1 VALALGLLA
10 GCKVGPNYERPP
22 APTPGAFKELAGW
35 RPSDPQDTIDRGA
48 WWSVYR
54 DPVLDRLE
62 RQVEISNQTLK
73 QAEAAFREAQA
84 VVREA
89 RASLFPTLST
99 TTGVQ
104 RQGVGSVKT
113 GSFSADGSVSGGHG
127 STVVVSDRFSL
138 QGQASWD
145 LDVWGRIRRSVESD
159 VANAQASAADL
170 ASARLSAQGEL
181 AADYFQLRSLDAQQR
196 LFASTI
202 EQYRRA
208 LQIAQNQYNA
218 GIVARSDVVTALT
231 QLQTT
236 QAQAVDLGVRRAQLE
251 HAIAVLTGAPPAD
264 LTLAAGPLAARVPV
278 VPASLPSALL
288 ERRPDIAAAE
298 RRMQQQNALIGV
310 AVAAYYPD
318 ISLSAALSFASDALS
333 SLFQTS
339 GEVWT
344 LAASATQTVFQ
355 GGLRGAQVEAARAAY
370 DQRVAAYRQTVLGA
384 FQEVEDQLA
393 ALRILQEEAKAE
405 DAAVRSAR
413 EAVQLTLNEYRA
425 GTVAFTTVITAQT
438 TLLTDE
444 RAALTVQEARLV
456 ASATLIQAL
465 GGGWDATR
473 LPAARSR

>member
-1 VALALGLLA
+1 
-10 GCKVGPNYERPP
+10 
-22 APTPGAFKELAGW
+22 
-35 RPSDPQDTIDRGA
+35 
-48 WWSVYR
+48 
-54 DPVLDRLE
+54 
-62 RQVEISNQTLK
+62 
-73 QAEAAFREAQA
+73 
-84 VVREA
+84 
-89 RASLFPTLST
+89 
-99 TTGVQ
+99 
-104 RQGVGSVKT
+104 
-113 GSFSADGSVSGGHG
+113 
-127 STVVVSDRFSL
+127 
-138 QGQASWD
+138 
-145 LDVWGRIRRSVESD
+145 

-170 ASARLSAQGEL
+170 ASARLSAQAEL
-181 AADYFQLRSLDAQQR
+181 AADYFQLRSLDAQAR
-196 LFASTI
+196 LFAGTT

-264 LTLAAGPLAARVPV
+264 LTLPPGPLAARVPV
-278 VPASLPSALL
+278 APSTLPSTLL

-318 ISLSAALSFASDALS
+318 ISLSAALSYAGHPLS
-333 SLFQTS
+333 SLISTS
-339 GEVWT
+339 NEVWT
-344 LAASATQTVFQ
+344 LAASATQTLFE

-370 DQRVAAYRQTVLGA
+370 DQSVAAYRQTVLGG

-438 TLLTDE
+438 TLLADE
-444 RAALTVQEARLV
+444 RAALAIQEARLV
-456 ASATLIQAL
+456 ASVSLIQAL
-465 GGGWDATR
+465 GGGWDAAL
-473 LPAARSR
+473 LPAARSF